1 MQHDII
7 IASNFRSLLPIH
19 VIVTAAVAARS
30 KQLRRRSEIHEFAA
44 REIKRE
50 AEAERDPFLD
60 FPPAANRLSGVNRF
74 IRAI

>member
-1 MQHDII
+1 
-7 IASNFRSLLPIH
+7 
-19 VIVTAAVAARS
+19 VTAAVAARS